1 MTEGCR
7 TPEATRSRLP
17 RLGHSGRLR
26 SGTRTFTMLLLGHF
40 LVFVLAMSHD
50 EIALQAV
57 ESGWIRPGQAE
68 LAELGMGLVLF
79 MIWGWLSVRVA
90 GLLQEARA
98 ASDGKAER

>member
-1 MTEGCR
+1 MTQGCG

-26 SGTRTFTMLLLGHF
+26 SGTRTFTVLLLGHF

-57 ESGWIRPGQAE
+57 ERGWIRSGQAE
-68 LAELGMGLVLF
+68 LVELGMGLVLF
-79 MIWGWLSVRVA
+79 VIWGWLSVRVA
-90 GLLQEARA
+90 GLLQDARA
-98 ASDGKAER
+98 ASDDEAE

>member
-26 SGTRTFTMLLLGHF
+26 SGTRTFTTLLLGHF
-40 LVFVLAMSHD
+40 VVFVLAMSHD

-57 ESGWIRPGQAE
+57 ESDWIRPGQAE
-68 LAELGMGLVLF
+68 LAELGIGLVLF

-90 GLLQEARA
+90 GILQDARA
-98 ASDGKAER
+98 ASNGKAER

>member
-1 MTEGCR
+1 MTNGCQ
-7 TPEATRSRLP
+7 TPEATRARLP

-40 LVFVLAMSHD
+40 VVFVLAMSHD

-68 LAELGMGLVLF
+68 LAELGIGLVLF
-79 MIWGWLSVRVA
+79 MIWGWLSVHLV
-90 GLLQEARA
+90 GILNGARA
-98 ASDGKAER
+98 ASHDETE